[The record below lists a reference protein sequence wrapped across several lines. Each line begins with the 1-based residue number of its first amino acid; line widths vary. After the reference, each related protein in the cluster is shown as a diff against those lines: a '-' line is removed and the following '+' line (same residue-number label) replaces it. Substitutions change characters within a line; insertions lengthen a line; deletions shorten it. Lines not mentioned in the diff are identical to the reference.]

1 MVVPPVNADQA
12 AISEGSGVAGWLAM
26 LLLYPSD
33 ISWSVRHSK
42 RLHLTRETA
51 QREVDSWIPELR
63 GPAIAW

>member
-1 MVVPPVNADQA
+1 
-12 AISEGSGVAGWLAM
+12 M